1 LILVGITFL
10 VYYSMA
16 LFKIKNSIISDSQFQ
31 KTTTEAEQQ
40 PSFIK
45 QEIST
50 NKFENEDHNQYLP
63 K

>member
-1 LILVGITFL
+1 
-10 VYYSMA
+10 MA

-40 PSFIK
+40 PSFVK